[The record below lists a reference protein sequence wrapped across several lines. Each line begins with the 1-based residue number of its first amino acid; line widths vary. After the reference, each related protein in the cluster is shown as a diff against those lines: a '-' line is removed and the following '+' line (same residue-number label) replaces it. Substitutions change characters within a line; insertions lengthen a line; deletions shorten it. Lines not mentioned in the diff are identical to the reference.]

1 MELLHRR
8 QAGGASNLYVVLDA
22 VRDGRVHQPR
32 HGGRSRR
39 REITDGLSA
48 TKHTAIVTIGRGII
62 VVGWCSCT
70 IRTSNSGGGMA
81 PLQYSREVMTA
92 DGTIV
97 SRLMFHFVGNG
108 GLHWLFEWRKRSG
121 DPKDKR
127 QERQG
132 PLFFVSGRLS
142 SRLGRLWEKV
152 HAKAWGTAV
161 KERRRKQRECRG
173 KVHSNHNDES

>member
-1 MELLHRR
+1 
-8 QAGGASNLYVVLDA
+8 
-22 VRDGRVHQPR
+22 
-32 HGGRSRR
+32 
-39 REITDGLSA
+39 
-48 TKHTAIVTIGRGII
+48 
-62 VVGWCSCT
+62 
-70 IRTSNSGGGMA
+70 MA

-108 GLHWLFEWRKRSG
+108 GLYWLFEWRKRSG

-152 HAKAWGTAV
+152 HAKAWETAV

-173 KVHSNHNDES
+173 KVHSNHNDESWSHDESWNRIGDGDQNTMVEAREEEVDQK